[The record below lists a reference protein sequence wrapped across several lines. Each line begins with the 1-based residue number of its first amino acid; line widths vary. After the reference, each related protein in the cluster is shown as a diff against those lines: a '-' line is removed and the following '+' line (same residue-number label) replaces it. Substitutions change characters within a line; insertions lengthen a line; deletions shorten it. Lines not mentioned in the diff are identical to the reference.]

1 MWEQAG
7 VGAWI
12 VTVLEH
18 WVGKAWEER
27 KKHHTTGTYIQ
38 TNRVKGHSISIIS
51 WPTA

>member
-12 VTVLEH
+12 ITVLEH

-27 KKHHTTGTYIQ
+27 KNTTQRAHIYKQ
-38 TNRVKGHSISIIS
+38 TEWRD
-51 WPTA
+51 TASP